1 MMESAVVYLGVIVAF
16 VGVIMVI
23 KPARRLGLRSRRQAS
38 IVLVAGILIAAGG
51 LLLPAYESRIAR
63 KTSWLDEFMP
73 AWQFDELHTLR
84 IAAPPERVY
93 AAVKSVRAD
102 EIALFNTLT
111 WIRRFGRPLPES
123 ILNAGSRKSL
133 LDVAT
138 QGGFIWLADDTPRE
152 LVIGTLIAAPRGS
165 RPSLNPA
172 TFLNPLPAGYTIAAM
187 NFAVRADGAGG
198 SLVSTETR
206 VYASRAPAR
215 RTFAAYWRVIY
226 PGSAIIRRM
235 WLRAIQRRA
244 MAGVAT
250 TGARRVNPT
259 ARD

>member
-1 MMESAVVYLGVIVAF
+1 MIGSAVVYSGFVVAF
-16 VGVIMVI
+16 IGLILLV
-23 KPARRLGLRSRRQAS
+23 KPIRRLGFRTRRQAS
-38 IVLVAGILIAAGG
+38 VVLIVGILIVASGF
-51 LLLPAYESRIAR
+51 LLPAHESRIAR
-63 KTSWLDEFMP
+63 ETSWLDQFMP
-73 AWQFDELHTLR
+73 IWQFDEFHSIQ

-102 EIALFNTLT
+102 EIVLFNTLT
-111 WIRRFGRPLPES
+111 WIRRFGRPVPES

-152 LVIGTLIAAPRGS
+152 LVIGTLIAAPRGA

-206 VYASRAPAR
+206 VYASRTPAR

-226 PGSAIIRRM
+226 PGSAMIRRM

-244 MAGVAT
+244 MARVSA
-250 TGARRVNPT
+250 TGAIPVSLS